1 MPAWAPSHRPSSHVG
16 TNPPASVARTVEGM
30 GLLSNDEIQDALAD
44 MDGWT
49 YVDDA
54 LTKTFEFDD
63 FASVI
68 AFMADVRPA
77 IDDLNHHPEWTNVY
91 NRLDVRLTS
100 HAAGGVT
107 ERDFTLA
114 RLLEEHR
121 SDHPS

>member
-1 MPAWAPSHRPSSHVG
+1 
-16 TNPPASVARTVEGM
+16 M

-107 ERDFTLA
+107 ERDFALA